1 MLMLAQHGWGVR
13 GMNGGGEVEGLEDGG
28 EQLAQLS
35 PRKYLE
41 KPVHELQVGR
51 CACVGSGTSETD
63 CFLPLFFFF
72 IPKADGANNPGQ
84 DGSRFS
90 SLASKDLG

>member
-1 MLMLAQHGWGVR
+1 
-13 GMNGGGEVEGLEDGG
+13 MNGGGEVEGLEDGG

-72 IPKADGANNPGQ
+72 LFPKQMEPIIQVKMEAD
-84 DGSRFS
+84 F
-90 SLASKDLG
+90 LL